1 MDAKFHQAE
10 IVEHIK
16 RCKWEIPRL
25 IISLCT
31 GLKAPWHLT
40 DRVQMK
46 QLWGAKPVLE
56 IAFKSRLWHVM
67 TGYSFSRISPTRWKY
82 FFFFNQAEDAL
93 GAKNQSWARSQ
104 PNPEVGSAQAVGA
117 DTSKRPNWFRETTQS
132 RSIKRKFARGWWTR
146 RWRRWVVSLW
156 PRREVWMLDGLV
168 AVPPSPGDP
177 HGLVGWE
184 GLGAGAKRRRYGM
197 RFRAILRWDRY
208 RSGSITSCP
217 QIPTAHYLSDQGRLI
232 LTFVWRQQFINGLMF
247 VDWGGGGLYLT
258 CQIGYIRC
266 NTLQRHFIPMLIS
279 HPELWAI
286 HNFQRIIMKNLFY
299 AKKLQ
304 QRFHIILL

>member
-1 MDAKFHQAE
+1 MWQ
-10 IVEHIK
+10 
-16 RCKWEIPRL
+16 IPRL
-25 IISLCT
+25 IISLRT
-31 GLKAPWHLT
+31 GPKAPWHLT

-56 IAFKSRLWHVM
+56 IAFKSDFDRPWLALVCE
-67 TGYSFSRISPTRWKY
+67 SFWRGVNTFS
-82 FFFFNQAEDAL
+82 NQAEDAL
-93 GAKNQSWARSQ
+93 GAKNQSWDRSQ

-117 DTSKRPNWFRETTQS
+117 DTSKRPNWFRETSQS
-132 RSIKRKFARGWWTR
+132 RSIKRKFARGWWIR

-208 RSGSITSCP
+208 HSGSITTCP

-247 VDWGGGGLYLT
+247 VEGWGGGA
-258 CQIGYIRC
+258 C
-266 NTLQRHFIPMLIS
+266 IS
-279 HPELWAI
+279 HV
-286 HNFQRIIMKNLFY
+286 R
-299 AKKLQ
+299 
-304 QRFHIILL
+304 